1 MSEIT
6 IENIVSYAQVANGL
20 NIEKIAEKIP
30 EFNYN
35 PDEFL
40 GLTLKLDEPKT
51 AVLLLPSGK
60 AICTGA
66 KNLEDA
72 KNSINQLVA
81 KIKKIKVITIKDIE
95 VKVQNIVVSASFD
108 KELHLSSISKGLLFN
123 HVDYEPKYFPGLIYK
138 MEDIGASV
146 ILFSSGKVVCTGAK
160 SIEDASSAI
169 ETIKEKL
176 LSIGAL

>member
-20 NIEKIAEKIP
+20 DIEKIAEKLP
-30 EFNYN
+30 EFSYS
-35 PDEFL
+35 PSEFL
-40 GLTLKLDEPKT
+40 GLTLKLDAPKT

-60 AICTGA
+60 AVCTGA
-66 KNLEDA
+66 KKIEDA
-72 KNSINQLVA
+72 ESSISQLIDKVKKA
-81 KIKKIKVITIKDIE
+81 KIKTNKDIE
-95 VKVQNIVVSASFD
+95 VKLQNIVVSANFE
-108 KELHLSSISKGLLFN
+108 KELHLSSISKGLLFDR
-123 HVDYEPKYFPGLIYK
+123 VDYDPKYFPGLIYK

-176 LSIGAL
+176 LSLGAL

>member
-1 MSEIT
+1 MSKIT

-20 NIEKIAEKIP
+20 DIEKIAEQLP
-30 EFNYN
+30 EFSYSPN
-35 PDEFL
+35 EFL
-40 GLTLKLDEPKT
+40 GLTLKLDDPKT

-60 AICTGA
+60 VICTGA

-72 KNSINQLVA
+72 KTSIFQLID
-81 KIKKIKVITIKDIE
+81 KIKNVKTETIKDIE
-95 VKVQNIVVSASFD
+95 VKVQNIVASTSFE
-108 KELHLSSISKGLLFN
+108 KELHLSSISKGLLFD

-146 ILFSSGKVVCTGAK
+146 ILFSSGKVVCTGTK
-160 SIEDASSAI
+160 SIEDASGAI

-176 LSIGAL
+176 LSLGAL